1 MRRADQ
7 ITGVIVLIFSLAVIE
22 GARRMPPSGTFGPG
36 AGFLPFWLG
45 VAMAILS
52 IILLVNATREPTQA
66 SGRSPFPKG
75 AAVLSILEA
84 VGALAAFIFLLEI
97 LGFLLAIALLT
108 AFLLRVVE
116 RERWLTT
123 VLVAVAN
130 AAGLY
135 VVFQILLGVSLPK
148 NILGF

>member
-7 ITGVIVLIFSLAVIE
+7 ITAVIVLIFSLAVIE

-45 VAMAILS
+45 AVLGILS
-52 IILLVNATREPTQA
+52 IILLVNASREPAQA
-66 SGRSPFPKG
+66 SGGSPFPRG
-75 AAVLSILEA
+75 RGLLVILETA
-84 VGALAAFIFLLEI
+84 GALGSFILLLET
-97 LGFLLAIALLT
+97 LGFLLSIALLT

-116 RERWLTT
+116 REGWAISLG
-123 VLVAVAN
+123 VALAN

-135 VVFQILLGVSLPK
+135 VVFKVFLGVSLPK
-148 NILGF
+148 SIFGF